1 MCGSKLKQEYTKEQQ
16 RAVQNYM
23 DYLAEARPK
32 FEAAL
37 LALKARN
44 LPSHVRMSAK
54 GMAHKIAGNALMYG
68 FPDLGDIASELEAYL
83 MSNIENNMT
92 QGQSLCVKIIQKMD
106 DIKEQVNMPA
116 PAEFESKS
124 FQHDPTPDRWKTG
137 SIETEGYGLT
147 RQMPSVLIV
156 HSEEEMRET
165 FLSAMSDRYE
175 ITLAESAHQAMAVA
189 VNSNP
194 DLIITEQGLGD
205 MSGTDMTRFF
215 RNVEGLAQTPV
226 IMIMS
231 TNQPDDI
238 VKAVQAGVTDC
249 FEKTRD
255 ISAILNHVSDVLQK
269 AQHHVLIVDDDR
281 AVRDLLKSR
290 FESYGLRVNTASDG
304 IEGLEFLRDQQPD
317 LIILDRMMPRLEGGA
332 VLYQIQQEVNLK
344 SIPVMLVTAMTNK
357 DDVITWLERGATDYI
372 TKPFNPDEVVLRAMR
387 HLRIQKN
394 AA

>member
-1 MCGSKLKQEYTKEQQ
+1 VKKEYENEHR

-32 FEAAL
+32 FKAAL
-37 LALKARN
+37 SALENRVMPAD
-44 LPSHVRMSAK
+44 VRMAAK

-68 FPDLGDIASELEAYL
+68 FPELGDHASDLENFL
-83 MSNIENNMT
+83 VSDIENNQT
-92 QGQSLCVKIIQKMD
+92 LGQSLCLKVIQKID
-106 DIKEQVNMPA
+106 DIREQVNMPE
-116 PAEFESKS
+116 PAIFESET

-137 SIETEGYGLT
+137 SIETEGYGVN

-156 HSEEEMRET
+156 HRNAEIRSS
-165 FLSAMSDRYE
+165 FLTSLAAHHNV
-175 ITLAESAHQAMAVA
+175 ILAESAHQAMAVT
-189 VNSNP
+189 VNNSP
-194 DLIITEQGLGD
+194 DIIITEQILGD
-205 MSGTDMTRFF
+205 MSGTDMTRFV
-215 RNVEGLAQTPV
+215 RNVESLANTPI
-226 IMIMS
+226 IMIMNS
-231 TNQPDDI
+231 DKPEDI
-238 VKAVQAGVTDC
+238 VAAVQAGVTDC
-249 FEKTRD
+249 FELNSD
-255 ISAILNHVSDVLQK
+255 IGPIVSHIRNLLQK
-269 AQHHVLIVDDDR
+269 TQNHVLIIDDDR

-290 FESYGLRVNTASDG
+290 FEANGLRVDTASDG
-304 IEGLEFLRDQQPD
+304 IEGLEFLRGQIPD

-387 HLRIQKN
+387 HLRVQKN

>member
-1 MCGSKLKQEYTKEQQ
+1 MGYLVNKEYEKEHR

-37 LALKARN
+37 EALNKRD
-44 LPSHVRMSAK
+44 LPSYVRLAAK

-68 FPDLGDIASELEAYL
+68 FPELGDIASQLENYL
-83 MSNIENNMT
+83 ISEVERNIAP
-92 QGQSLCVKIIQKMD
+92 GQSLCLKIIQEID
-106 DIKEQVNMPA
+106 TIRDQVNRPA
-116 PAEFESKS
+116 PVKFESDT
-124 FQHDPTPDRWKTG
+124 FQQDPTPDRWKMG

-147 RQMPSVLIV
+147 RQMPSVLFV
-156 HSEEEMRET
+156 HSDPVIGDLFRKS
-165 FLSAMSDRYE
+165 LSHDHRV
-175 ITLAESAHQAMAVA
+175 TLVDSAHQAMAFA
-189 VNSNP
+189 VNNKP
-194 DLIITEQGLGD
+194 DMIVTEQKPGD
-205 MSGTDMTRFF
+205 MSGTDMTRFI
-215 RNVEGLAQTPV
+215 RNVDGLAHIPV

-231 TNQPDDI
+231 SDQPEDI
-238 VKAVQAGVTDC
+238 VAAVQAGVTDC
-249 FEKTRD
+249 FDGTQDSGPILAHIRD
-255 ISAILNHVSDVLQK
+255 LLQK
-269 AQHHVLIVDDDR
+269 TQNHVLIIDDDR

-290 FESYGLRVNTASDG
+290 FEAYGLRVNTAADG
-304 IEGLEFLRDQQPD
+304 IEGLEFLRQQIPD

-344 SIPVMLVTAMTNK
+344 SIPVMLVTAMTNR

-387 HLRIQKN
+387 HLRMKKN